1 LKVLSAAV
9 ALVFPD
15 LQLFNV
21 VDEIAVGT
29 HLPATLFWQVAGFG
43 VLYTLA
49 YFLLAQVVF
58 ATREL

>member
-1 LKVLSAAV
+1 VALV

-29 HLPATLFWQVAGFG
+29 ALPLLLFWKVAGFG
-43 VLYTLA
+43 ALYTLV

-58 ATREL
+58 SSREL